1 MKLLT
6 EYFEKQKELFEYFGY
21 VEDWVVIPL
30 DDATEMFWSLDI
42 TGNEDDNTCRGEV
55 SYAEKAEDIGD
66 WDGGGDW
73 YSAVIYTQRFL
84 PKFIFRGKDYT
95 MVSADTQCDGNKFLM
110 IFDNSK
116 EVKDSD

>member
-21 VEDWVVIPL
+21 VEDWVVIPME
-30 DDATEMFWSLDI
+30 DNTEMFWSLD
-42 TGNEDDNTCRGEV
+42 TSGNEDDNTCRGEV
-55 SYAEKAEDIGD
+55 IYAVKEEDLGD
-66 WDGGGDW
+66 WDAGEF
-73 YSAVIYTQRFL
+73 YSASIYTQRFL

-95 MVSADTQCDGNKFLM
+95 MVSADTHCDGNKFLM

-116 EVKDSD
+116 EVKDSE